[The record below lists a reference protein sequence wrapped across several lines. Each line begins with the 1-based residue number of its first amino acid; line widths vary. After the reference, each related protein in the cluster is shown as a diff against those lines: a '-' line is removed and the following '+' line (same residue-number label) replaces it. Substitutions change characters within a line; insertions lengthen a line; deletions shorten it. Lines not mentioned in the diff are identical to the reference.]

1 MFARVDEGARPEKE
15 WFSIFPVENDA
26 LLYDRWED
34 DIIWDAKAMDDI
46 PAPKMLTL
54 DLNDDNIILKM
65 PDDKDP
71 DDARSDKPTSNVE
84 KKKDVKRSR
93 LLLGKAGIIKD
104 EDVEEEEVSA
114 HCVVYDLS
122 VMTLS
127 ITVINDVVH
136 DTLF

>member
-1 MFARVDEGARPEKE
+1 
-15 WFSIFPVENDA
+15 
-26 LLYDRWED
+26 
-34 DIIWDAKAMDDI
+34 MDYI

-71 DDARSDKPTSNVE
+71 DESGDKPATVE

-104 EDVEEEEVSA
+104 EDVDEEEVS
-114 HCVVYDLS
+114 
-122 VMTLS
+122 
-127 ITVINDVVH
+127 
-136 DTLF
+136 